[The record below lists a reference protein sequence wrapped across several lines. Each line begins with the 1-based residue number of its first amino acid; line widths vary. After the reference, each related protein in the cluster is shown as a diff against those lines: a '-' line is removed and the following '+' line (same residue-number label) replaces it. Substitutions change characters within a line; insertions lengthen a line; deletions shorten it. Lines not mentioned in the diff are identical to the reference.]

1 VKRTLC
7 FMLIMGLLLGA
18 PGCAYMY
25 YLGLHAPSIKRYAQI
40 HEGVTRDRE
49 CLDCHHPDRN
59 PAGPPTPHPGL
70 SGCLKCHNDELK
82 SPAS

>member
-1 VKRTLC
+1 MKRTLC

-18 PGCAYMY
+18 PG
-25 YLGLHAPSIKRYAQI
+25 YAQI